1 MSKQGKNAE
10 TSNFL
15 DVNIASLGRQPLS
28 QQVYEKL
35 KEIIIK
41 GDLTPGTKLTEIEV
55 AKRMNV
61 SATPVREA
69 FRRLATE
76 GFIKI
81 EPWKGVSVLDLAAK
95 DIIETYQ
102 CREALEGFACR
113 LASENM
119 DAKGVKKLRALLA
132 REDKI
137 KDPNDVVK
145 INTEIHN
152 VIMEYAQNE
161 KLAGM
166 LSLFRNMIMHHRH
179 MTAYIDIRRRQIY
192 NEHKEIVDALEKKDA
207 DSAEKGMRLHVQN
220 GLRYYQYLSKKEQ
233 SQTSSNGSR

>member
-1 MSKQGKNAE
+1 M
-10 TSNFL
+10 L
-15 DVNIASLGRQPLS
+15 D
-28 QQVYEKL
+28 
-35 KEIIIK
+35 
-41 GDLTPGTKLTEIEV
+41 
-55 AKRMNV
+55 
-61 SATPVREA
+61 
-69 FRRLATE
+69 
-76 GFIKI
+76 
-81 EPWKGVSVLDLAAK
+81 
-95 DIIETYQ
+95 
-102 CREALEGFACR
+102 
-113 LASENM
+113 
-119 DAKGVKKLRALLA
+119 
-132 REDKI
+132 
-137 KDPNDVVK
+137 

-166 LSLFRNMIMHHRH
+166 LSIFRNMIMHHRH